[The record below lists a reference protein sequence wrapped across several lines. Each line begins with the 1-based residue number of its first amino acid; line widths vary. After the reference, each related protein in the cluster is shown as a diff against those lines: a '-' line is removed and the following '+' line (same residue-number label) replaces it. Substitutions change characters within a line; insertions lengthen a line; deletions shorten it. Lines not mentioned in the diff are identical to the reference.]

1 MALLGLLTVVLLTA
15 PIMKPAAAAQN
26 YYSPQV
32 GAYGDSSSTE
42 NIGVQVDIRTH
53 LYNATPGDFDY
64 FWVGD
69 GLLNGAF
76 IQFGYGFEPGL
87 CAESAFVNNTK
98 TCVSEF
104 GSNDARWQWQ
114 YWPDG
119 FLSNITRGF
128 GEAGSAGVNG
138 TWHTY
143 TIEPNSTGYWSF
155 LIDGKEVASIPD
167 YAIPSSTPAYFIAE
181 KVTGSNPF
189 TNLGPVEFRDLK
201 YLGFDGDGWHPA
213 SGVLNYV
220 GCAANTNCNF
230 VNPYWVTN
238 VSGNYIA
245 GSLQKPIDPTLTLED
260 GTQSVIVDDD
270 YAIRGT
276 VPLPL
281 PAGQHTLTLITL
293 PPFPNGTRF
302 VFDHWSDNS
311 IDANRTID
319 LNSSMSLEAF
329 YLTQF
334 KLTILS
340 YFPTSGAGWYT
351 RGSIANFST
360 VWSPQLR
367 IGQFGIIRWK
377 FIGWTNTWGAMLLTS
392 NPGSIPMNDP
402 NTLVAM
408 WDSKDVTHTIS
419 SVIALVA
426 GGSFLS
432 LGVRLYAR
440 KVTESQTRMV
450 AAWIFR
456 FGLFYVSM
464 GALLFMTLFF

>member
-1 MALLGLLTVVLLTA
+1 LLTIFTF
-15 PIMKPAAAAQN
+15 KPAAAVQSH

-32 GAYGDSSSTE
+32 GAYGDFSSAE
-42 NIGVQVDIRTH
+42 NVGVQVDIRTH
-53 LYNATPGDFDY
+53 LYNATPGDLDY

-76 IQFGYGFEPGL
+76 IQFGYSFEPGI
-87 CAESAFVNNTK
+87 CSKDAFVNDTK
-98 TCVSEF
+98 ICVSEL
-104 GSNDARWQWQ
+104 GNDDARWQWQ

-119 FLSNITRGF
+119 STSNITRGI
-128 GEAGSAGVNG
+128 GDVGSVGVNG

-167 YAIPSSTPAYFIAE
+167 YVIPSQTPAYFIAG
-181 KVTGSNPF
+181 KVTGSLHF
-189 TNLGPVEFRDLK
+189 TNLGPVEFRNLK
-201 YLGFDGDGWHPA
+201 YLGFDGWHTT
-213 SGVLNYV
+213 SGVLKYV

-238 VSGNYIA
+238 VSGDYIA
-245 GSLQKPIDPTLTLED
+245 GSLQKPMDPTLTLED
-260 GTQSVIVDDD
+260 GTQSVIVDDR
-270 YAIRGT
+270 YAVRGT

-281 PAGQHTLTLITL
+281 PAGQHTLTLIT
-293 PPFPNGTRF
+293 PPPYPNGTRF

-311 IDANRTID
+311 INANRTIQ
-319 LNSSMSLEAF
+319 LNSNMSLATF
-329 YLTQF
+329 YIAQY
-334 KLTILS
+334 KLTIVS

-367 IGQFGIIRWK
+367 IGQFGIMRWK

-392 NPGSIPMNDP
+392 NPGSIPMNGP

-408 WDSKDVTHTIS
+408 WNSRDVTRTIS
-419 SVIALVA
+419 GAIASVAV
-426 GGSFLS
+426 GTFLS
-432 LGVRLYAR
+432 LGVRLYGR
-440 KVTESQTRMV
+440 KVTESQSRAV

-456 FGLFYVSM
+456 FGFFFVSM
-464 GALLFMTLFF
+464 GVLLFMALFF